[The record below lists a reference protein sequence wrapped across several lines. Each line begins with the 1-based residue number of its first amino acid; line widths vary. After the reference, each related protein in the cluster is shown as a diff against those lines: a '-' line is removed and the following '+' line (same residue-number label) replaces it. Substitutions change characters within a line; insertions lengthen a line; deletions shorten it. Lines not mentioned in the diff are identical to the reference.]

1 MLHTLW
7 SVKGGSGVSVTSASL
22 ALALARRARR
32 TVLVD
37 LAGDQPA
44 VLGLPEPTGPGVS
57 DWLASTDGSVDA
69 LGRLL
74 VEVGHGLWLLP
85 RGHASAWSAERSST
99 LVAALSSLRCEVV
112 VDAGVRVDV
121 SRSASAWDSL
131 GIALAGA
138 GRSLLVSRPCYVAL
152 RRYQA
157 VRDTARDTSRSPAAA
172 PWLPDG
178 VVVLVDQDRALRPQ
192 DVAATLHL
200 PLLATIGL
208 DPGVARAV
216 DAGTLV
222 HRPRR
227 ALDHLLRR
235 VA

>member
-22 ALALARRARR
+22 ALGLARQARR

-74 VEVGHGLWLLP
+74 LDVGQGLWLLP
-85 RGHASAWSAERSST
+85 RGHAGAWSAERSST
-99 LVAALSSLRCEVV
+99 LVAALSALRCEVV
-112 VDAGVRVDV
+112 VDAGVRVDA
-121 SRSASAWDSL
+121 SPSATAWESL
-131 GIALAGA
+131 GISLAGA

-157 VRDTARDTSRSPAAA
+157 ARETARAAA
-172 PWLPDG
+172 RGAAAPPWLPDG

-200 PLLATIGL
+200 PLIATIGL

-216 DAGTLV
+216 DAGTLM

-227 ALDHLLRR
+227 ALTHQLRR